1 MTKNRLILERS
12 QNLEEGMELS
22 KLPICC
28 SLWPEGRPQSITCR
42 ATKTL
47 TKNLQSFWPEDAVE
61 GVQSNQSHWRVRGEA
76 GKNRVRTDKP

>member
-22 KLPICC
+22 KL
-28 SLWPEGRPQSITCR
+28 PEGRPQSITCR